1 MQYKISNGN
10 LTATIS
16 DVGAE
21 VISLQ
26 KNGCE
31 YLHDGIN
38 YWQGIAPIMFPICG
52 RLFGG
57 KYTYKNNEYE
67 MILHGFVRKEVL
79 SVFDASVDSITF
91 IYKSSDDS
99 KKIYPFDFDFLIK
112 HTIAGDTL
120 TTDFTVI
127 NLSDDDLP
135 FALGGHPGFK
145 LPIENKGDFTDCYV
159 EFDEACPAKKIDFT
173 PTCFMTGNDTLF
185 SGEDLKVIPL
195 KHDLFDD
202 DAIFLYDTS
211 KGITLKSNATPTTI
225 RLDFKGFKYIG
236 LWHAPK
242 TDANYV
248 CIEPWTS
255 CPSYDNKI
263 DDFSCKKDM
272 FYIKKGE
279 KFNLGYAIT
288 IK

>member
-211 KGITLKSNATPTTI
+211 KGITLKSKATPTTI

-263 DDFSCKKDM
+263 DDFSSKKDM

-279 KFNLGYAIT
+279 KFNLGYTIT